1 MTIRLYYSDSYLKE
15 FSGLVL
21 QRHIIGGRPAVV
33 LDQTAFY
40 PTSGGQPNDTGTLG
54 NALVLDVIEN
64 EAGDILHVLD
74 ADPADNRVR
83 GQIDWTR
90 RFDHMQQHTGQH
102 ILSQAFIVAAQAPTV
117 SFHLGQETS
126 TIDID
131 LAPPPVSVIEET
143 ETLATRIVFEDRP
156 VNIFSSDREKL
167 SSLGIRKESQ
177 REGEIRVI
185 DVEGFD
191 RSACGGTHVRRTGE
205 IGMICILGFERYKG
219 GTRVE
224 FVAGYRALKKFH
236 GDNEILKRL
245 GKIYSSSPDLL
256 PELSEKLLQERS
268 ALSRD
273 NQKLHEQILEMEAA
287 DLLLNAKKTGSGVMV
302 RRVFAGRNLE
312 TIKLLAHKLAAT
324 PHACAVLATD
334 SCQLVIAR
342 SADMTGNCNEA
353 IKQVTA
359 KFGGRGGGKP
369 ELAQAGGIPSG
380 SLKSCLDAL
389 EEFFSNVQT

>member
-1 MTIRLYYSDSYLKE
+1 MTTRLYYSDSYLKE

-21 QRHIIGGRPAVV
+21 ERHIINKKPAVV

-54 NALVLDVIEN
+54 DASVLDVIEN
-64 EAGDILHVLD
+64 EAGDILHILD
-74 ADPADNRVR
+74 RDLADGRVR
-83 GQIDWTR
+83 GQIDWER

-102 ILSQAFIVAAQAPTV
+102 ILSQAFIVVAQAQTL

-131 LAPPPVSVIEET
+131 LASPPVAIIEEAQ
-143 ETLATRIVFEDRP
+143 TLATRIVFEDRP
-156 VNIFSSDREKL
+156 VNVLTTDREKV

-185 DVEGFD
+185 DIQGFD
-191 RSACGGTHVRRTGE
+191 RSACGGTHVRHTGE

-224 FVAGYRALKKFH
+224 FAAGYRALKKFH
-236 GDNEILKRL
+236 SNNEILKRL
-245 GKIYSSSPDLL
+245 SKIFSSGSDLL
-256 PELSEKLLQERS
+256 PEMSEKLIQERS

-287 DLLLNAKKTGSGVMV
+287 GLLLNAKKTGTRVAVV
-302 RRVFAGRNLE
+302 RRIFEGRNLE
-312 TIKLLAHKLAAT
+312 TIKLLAHKLMANPRT
-324 PHACAVLATD
+324 CAILATD

-342 SADMTGNCNEA
+342 STDLPGNCGE
-353 IKQVTA
+353 IVRQVTA
-359 KFGGRGGGKP
+359 RFGGKGGGKP
-369 ELAQAGGIPSG
+369 ELAQAGGIPAG
-380 SLKSCLDAL
+380 SLESCMDAL
-389 EEFFSNVQT
+389 EEFFSKV